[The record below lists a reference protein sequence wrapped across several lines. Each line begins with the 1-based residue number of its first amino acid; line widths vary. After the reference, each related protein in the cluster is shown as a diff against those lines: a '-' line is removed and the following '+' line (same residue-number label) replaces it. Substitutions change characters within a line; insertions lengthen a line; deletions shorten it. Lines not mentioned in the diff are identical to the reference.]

1 MSLFEFFPHKEFP
14 EFYEEC
20 RLTGV
25 LRYLPAKHREYGDS
39 YFMEEY
45 KSQYK
50 KSYYEDEPNLRNMA
64 KHRLSNLKKL
74 AEGQREVGNST
85 STPNSNSSLKKSL
98 LEIGS
103 AAGFFLDE
111 ARTSGYQTKGLE
123 LSPKEVDYARSTLGL
138 DVDKTSVL
146 SVGVGEW
153 KDQFDLVSAFFVIE
167 HIDDIE
173 GIWKRL
179 ASWTRPGGYLYLA
192 VPSSFGPSFQTNPKE
207 WFSTHP
213 SDHFFDYSVHS
224 LKKLLSILGFG
235 LNYVRPMSYHSYR
248 DLGLL
253 GKLPEWLYRLYA
265 NQFAYGDTIE
275 LIARKLKH

>member
-1 MSLFEFFPHKEFP
+1 MSLFEFIPHKKFP
-14 EFYEEC
+14 EYYGEC
-20 RLTGV
+20 QHTGV

-50 KSYYEDEPNLRNMA
+50 KSYYEDEPNLRGMA
-64 KHRLSNLKKL
+64 KRRLHNL
-74 AEGQREVGNST
+74 ESVGVS
-85 STPNSNSSLKKSL
+85 PIGKSL

-111 ARTSGYQTKGLE
+111 ARRAGYETRGLE
-123 LSPKEVDYARSTLGL
+123 LSPKEVEYSKSTLGL
-138 DVDKTSVL
+138 AVDQTSVL
-146 SVGVGEW
+146 SVESHLW
-153 KDQFDLVSAFFVIE
+153 KHSFDVIAAFFVIE
-167 HIDDIE
+167 HIEDIE
-173 GIWKRL
+173 GLWKRL
-179 ASWTRPGGYLYLA
+179 GDWIRPGGHLYLA

-207 WFSTHP
+207 WFLTHP

-224 LKKLLSILGFG
+224 LKKLLSILGFEV
-235 LNYVRPMSYHSYR
+235 NYVRPMSYHSYR
-248 DLGLL
+248 DLGPR

>member
-1 MSLFEFFPHKEFP
+1 MSLFEFSPHKKFP
-14 EFYEEC
+14 EQYEEC
-20 RLTGV
+20 QHTGV

-50 KSYYEDEPNLRNMA
+50 KSYYEDEPNLRVMA
-64 KHRLSNLKKL
+64 KRRLGNL
-74 AEGQREVGNST
+74 ESVGAKPT
-85 STPNSNSSLKKSL
+85 DKSL

-111 ARTSGYQTKGLE
+111 ARTAGYHARGLE
-123 LSPKEVDYARSTLGL
+123 LSPKEVEYAKSTLGL
-138 DVDKTSVL
+138 DVNQTSVL
-146 SVGVGEW
+146 SVGEGDW
-153 KDQFDLVSAFFVIE
+153 KDSFDLITAFFVIE
-167 HIDDIE
+167 HIEDIE
-173 GIWKRL
+173 GIWKRIN
-179 ASWTRPGGYLYLA
+179 SWTKPGGYLYLA

-224 LKKLLSILGFG
+224 LKKLLSILGFEV
-235 LNYVRPMSYHSYR
+235 NYVRPMSYHSYR
-248 DLGLL
+248 DLGPR

>member
-1 MSLFEFFPHKEFP
+1 MSLFEFSPHKEFP
-14 EFYEEC
+14 EHYEEC
-20 RLTGV
+20 QRTGV

-50 KSYYEDEPNLRNMA
+50 KSYYEDEPNLRVMA
-64 KHRLSNLKKL
+64 KRRLGNLKKL
-74 AEGQREVGNST
+74 AEDKTKDRT
-85 STPNSNSSLKKSL
+85 SSPKKSL

-111 ARTSGYQTKGLE
+111 ARTAGYQTKGLE
-123 LSPKEVDYARSTLGL
+123 LSPKEVEYAKSTLGL
-138 DVDKTSVL
+138 DVEKTSVL
-146 SVGVGEW
+146 SVGEGDW
-153 KDQFDLVSAFFVIE
+153 KEKFDVVSAFFVIE
-167 HIDDIE
+167 HIEEIE

-179 ASWTRPGGYLYLA
+179 AAWTKPGGYLYLA

>member
-1 MSLFEFFPHKEFP
+1 MSLFDFIPHPKFP
-14 EFYEEC
+14 EYYEIC
-20 RLTGV
+20 RHTGV
-25 LRYLPAKHREYGDS
+25 LRFLPAKQREYGDS

-50 KSYYEDEPNLRNMA
+50 KSYYEDEPNLRAMA
-64 KHRLSNLKKL
+64 KRRLANLSKFAPVPKV
-74 AEGQREVGNST
+74 EKVDS
-85 STPNSNSSLKKSL
+85 KKSSPFLNQTL

-111 ARTSGYQTKGLE
+111 ARIAGYQTKGLE
-123 LSPKEVDYARSTLGL
+123 LSPKEVEYSRNTLGL
-138 DVDKTSVL
+138 DVESSSVL
-146 SVGVGEW
+146 SIEEGEW
-153 KDQFDLVSAFFVIE
+153 KESFSVVSAFFVIE

-179 ASWTRPGGYLYLA
+179 QTWLKPGGFLYLA

-207 WFSTHP
+207 WFRTHP

-224 LKKLLSILGFG
+224 LKKLLSILGFEV
-235 LNYVRPMSYHSYR
+235 NYVRPMSYHSYR
-248 DLGLL
+248 DLGLR

-275 LIARKLKH
+275 LIARKRTH

>member
-1 MSLFEFFPHKEFP
+1 MSLFQFFPHKEFP

-20 RLTGV
+20 QLTGV

-50 KSYYEDEPNLRNMA
+50 KSYYEDEPNLRAMA
-64 KHRLSNLKKL
+64 KRRLSVLERVGAK
-74 AEGQREVGNST
+74 GGNS
-85 STPNSNSSLKKSL
+85 SL

-111 ARTSGYQTKGLE
+111 ARKAGHSTKGLE
-123 LSPKEVDYARSTLGL
+123 LSPKEVEYSKTRLGL
-138 DVDKTSVL
+138 DVERASVL
-146 SVGVGEW
+146 SIAKEDW
-153 KDQFDLVSAFFVIE
+153 KESFDVVSAFFVIE
-167 HIDDIE
+167 HIEDID
-173 GIWKRL
+173 GIWERIQ
-179 ASWTRPGGYLYLA
+179 SWTKPGGFLYLA
-192 VPSSFGPSFQTNPKE
+192 VPSSFGPSFQTSPKD

-224 LKKLLSILGFG
+224 LKKLLSILGFEV
-235 LNYVRPMSYHSYR
+235 NYVRPMSYHSYR
-248 DLGLL
+248 DLGPR

-275 LIARKLKH
+275 LTARKLKH

>member
-1 MSLFEFFPHKEFP
+1 MSLFQFLPHKIFP

-25 LRYLPAKHREYGDS
+25 LRYLPAKQREYGDS

-50 KSYYEDEPNLRNMA
+50 KSYYEDEPNLRAMA
-64 KHRLSNLKKL
+64 KRRLSNLKKL
-74 AEGQREVGNST
+74 AEGNPKDKT
-85 STPNSNSSLKKSL
+85 SSQKKTL

-111 ARTSGYQTKGLE
+111 AKIVGYQTKGLE
-123 LSPKEVDYARSTLGL
+123 LSPKEVEYAKSSLSL
-138 DVDKTSVL
+138 DVDQTSVL
-146 SVGVGEW
+146 SVGLREW
-153 KDQFDLVSAFFVIE
+153 EEQFDVVSAFFVIE
-167 HIDDIE
+167 HIEDIE
-173 GIWKRL
+173 GIWKRMK
-179 ASWTRPGGYLYLA
+179 AWTRPGGYLYLA

-207 WFSTHP
+207 WFATHP
-213 SDHFFDYSVHS
+213 SDHFFDYSFLS
-224 LKKLLSILGFG
+224 LKKLLSILGFEV
-235 LNYVRPMSYHSYR
+235 NYVRPMSYHSYR
-248 DLGLL
+248 DLSPL

-275 LIARKLKH
+275 LIARKRKH

>member
-1 MSLFEFFPHKEFP
+1 MSLFQFLPHKKFP

-25 LRYLPAKHREYGDS
+25 LRYLPAKQREYGDS

-50 KSYYEDEPNLRNMA
+50 KSYYEDEPNLRLMA
-64 KHRLSNLKKL
+64 KRRLQHL
-74 AEGQREVGNST
+74 ETVGAKPKES
-85 STPNSNSSLKKSL
+85 SL

-111 ARTSGYQTKGLE
+111 ARTCGYQTKGLE
-123 LSPKEVDYARSTLGL
+123 LSPKEVEFAKSSLGL
-138 DVDKTSVL
+138 DVDQTSVL
-146 SVGVGEW
+146 SVAEGDW
-153 KDQFDLVSAFFVIE
+153 KDSFDLIAAFFVIE
-167 HIDDIE
+167 HIEDIE
-173 GIWKRL
+173 GIWKRMK
-179 ASWTRPGGYLYLA
+179 AWTRPGGYLYLA
-192 VPSSFGPSFQTNPKE
+192 VPSSFGPSFRTNPKE

-224 LKKLLSILGFG
+224 LKKLLSILGFEV
-235 LNYVRPMSYHSYR
+235 NYVRPMSYHSYR
-248 DLGLL
+248 DLGLR

-275 LIARKLKH
+275 LIARKRKH